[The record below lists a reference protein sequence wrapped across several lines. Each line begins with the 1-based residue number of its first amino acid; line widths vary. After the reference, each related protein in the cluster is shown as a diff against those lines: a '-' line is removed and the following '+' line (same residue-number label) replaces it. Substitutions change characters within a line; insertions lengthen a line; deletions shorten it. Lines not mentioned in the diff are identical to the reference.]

1 MANRLKTQNI
11 QAAVRIL
18 QGIIVIGILVTMG
31 RIFQLQIL
39 DHDEYA
45 PLSRQN
51 SIRMDIVN
59 PARGLILDRNGTI
72 IVENQPIYSITIT
85 PAKFKMENLDLLAE
99 LLELESDE
107 VLEKITEAQ
116 RYSWHR
122 TSRLFTEVPFET
134 FSSIEEN
141 LWRLPGISH
150 QIESKRNY
158 PLDFSGSH
166 ALGYL
171 REASPEDYV
180 RDPSLRLGDRV
191 GKSGIEM
198 VYDEFLRGEKGTN
211 YLRVNAYGQALG
223 SFDNG
228 NLNHSPKKG
237 GDLVTSID
245 AELQTLAEQLMQR
258 MTGGLVA
265 MDPNTGEI
273 LAIVS
278 APNYDLDRLS
288 GRMDRNY
295 WQSVNSDSLR
305 PLFNRA
311 ISSRQPPGS
320 TFKPFMGLYG
330 LHTGLITPETEIY
343 NSGAYMRGRAYGDLA
358 DPGNYNLRKALGKS
372 SNTYFFWMMD
382 QIASNGGLDDWA
394 EKMRDFGMG
403 PQNNIDLPFETRGI
417 MPDTNYMN
425 RTFGDRYW
433 GVGDLM
439 SLGIGQ
445 GMVSVSPLQMA
456 VATSV
461 IANGGYRVQ
470 PHLVKEIHHK
480 DNTVSYTQPQRERID
495 WVKPSYISA
504 VHEGML
510 DVVTDGSGRFYAQI
524 PGITTAGK
532 TGTSQ
537 NPHGRNHGWFI
548 AYAPAENP
556 QIAVAVLTENS
567 GFGSISATPVAS
579 LLIEQYLTGEIKRNH
594 VLDVVLNFTP
604 RPARGQTQPQQVIEQ
619 QVDEQ
624 IDESVESNVESVE
637 INIETEPEDDR
648 DD

>member
-1 MANRLKTQNI
+1 M

-18 QGIIVIGILVTMG
+18 QGIIVIGLLITLG
-31 RIFQLQIL
+31 RVFQLQIL
-39 DHDEYA
+39 DYEEYA

-51 SIRMDIVN
+51 SIRMNVVN
-59 PARGLILDRNGTI
+59 PARGLILDRNGKI
-72 IVENQPIYSITIT
+72 IVENQPIYSVTIT
-85 PAKFKMENLDLLAE
+85 PAKFKMENLDVLAE
-99 LLELESDE
+99 LLDMEQEL
-107 VLEKITEAQ
+107 VLERITEAQ
-116 RYSWHR
+116 RFSWHR

-134 FSSIEEN
+134 FSVIEEN
-141 LWRLPGISH
+141 LWRLPGIGH
-150 QIESKRNY
+150 QIESKRHY
-158 PLDFSGSH
+158 PLNFSASH
-166 ALGYL
+166 ILGYL
-171 REASPEDYV
+171 REASPEDFV
-180 RDPSLRLGDRV
+180 RDETLRLGDRV

-198 VYDEFLRGEKGTN
+198 VYDQHLRGEKGTH
-211 YLRVNAYGQALG
+211 YLTVNAYGQALR
-223 SFDNG
+223 SYDNG
-228 NLNHSPKKG
+228 NLNNSPKKG
-237 GDLVTSID
+237 ADLITTID
-245 AELQTLAEQLMQR
+245 ADLQELAETLMTR

-273 LAIVS
+273 LSIVS
-278 APNYDLDRLS
+278 SPNYDLDRLA
-288 GRMDRNY
+288 GKMDREY
-295 WQSVNSDSLR
+295 WASVNSDSLR

-330 LHTGLITPETEIY
+330 LHTGLITPRTEIV
-343 NSGAYMRGRAYGDLA
+343 STGAYRRGRLYGDTA
-358 DPGNYNLRKALGKS
+358 DPGVYDLRKALALS
-372 SNTYFFWMMD
+372 SNYYFFWMMD
-382 QIASNGGLDDWA
+382 EIATNGGLDDWA

-403 PQNNIDLPFETRGI
+403 PNNNIDLPFETRGI
-417 MPDTNYMN
+417 MPDTDYME

-445 GMVSVSPLQMA
+445 GMISVSPLQMA

-461 IANGGYRVQ
+461 LANGGYRVQ
-470 PHLVKEIHHK
+470 PHIVKEVHHN
-480 DNTVSYTQPQRERID
+480 DNTVNYTQPYKDKIEWIE
-495 WVKPSYISA
+495 PSYLSA

-510 DVVTDGSGRFYAQI
+510 DVVTEGSGRFYAQI

-537 NPHGRNHGWFI
+537 NPHGNNHGWFI

-579 LLIEQYLTGEIKRNH
+579 LLIEKYLTGEINRNH
-594 VLDVVLNFTP
+594 ILDVVLNFTP
-604 RPARGQTQPQQVIEQ
+604 RPSRTQTQVQNQTQQQAE
-619 QVDEQ
+619 EQ
-624 IDESVESNVESVE
+624 IEESTGDVNL
-637 INIETEPEDDR
+637 PEDGT